1 MAVLFSRVNDTSAS
15 PGFLLVIVSHAG
27 KMTKSE
33 IDTSQLEKEK
43 KKEIPFGNAISE
55 NIDFSSFYR
64 R

>member
-43 KKEIPFGNAISE
+43 KKKSHLGMQFLKT
-55 NIDFSSFYR
+55 
-64 R
+64 